1 MKYTIFLS
9 FLFLLSVLGACSSPA
24 DKNMLDYEHSLSRTD
39 SLLQAGGVDSADMP
53 RLVADL
59 HHQYDHAKQLS
70 GGKRVRLM
78 PAGGLKH
85 SLLWIFSVAML
96 ALNVWL
102 SIRDIKFVDDRK
114 HRRYLVDLS
123 KNEQRLRNNERE
135 RVDLEE
141 CLNEMS
147 LTDEERE
154 EVRQS
159 LINLIAHGETLRNE
173 NESLRT
179 RLKNYEKRALSGEL
193 TLLKEQSERARVLDD
208 KVQTLTSVLIDR
220 DEMVSHL
227 RVEPKFLSDA
237 QWNHLHQLVDKV
249 YDEFTRTLTDRFPLL
264 TTADMQLCLLI
275 RLRFSN
281 AQIATLTAV
290 SPASVSQQK
299 FRLKKRL
306 LQMDDTLFKE
316 GETVDMLIWSY

>member
-1 MKYTIFLS
+1 M
-9 FLFLLSVLGACSSPA
+9 
-24 DKNMLDYEHSLSRTD
+24 R
-39 SLLQAGGVDSADMP
+39 
-53 RLVADL
+53 
-59 HHQYDHAKQLS
+59 HAKQLS

-159 LINLIAHGETLRNE
+159 LINLIAHGYVHQL
-173 NESLRT
+173 
-179 RLKNYEKRALSGEL
+179 L
-193 TLLKEQSERARVLDD
+193 TLIIE
-208 KVQTLTSVLIDR
+208 
-220 DEMVSHL
+220 
-227 RVEPKFLSDA
+227 
-237 QWNHLHQLVDKV
+237 
-249 YDEFTRTLTDRFPLL
+249 
-264 TTADMQLCLLI
+264 
-275 RLRFSN
+275 
-281 AQIATLTAV
+281 
-290 SPASVSQQK
+290 
-299 FRLKKRL
+299 
-306 LQMDDTLFKE
+306 
-316 GETVDMLIWSY
+316 